1 MDKTA
6 EKIIMNLQI
15 VTLGNEVL
23 REKALSVEVFDK
35 ELEDTINE
43 MFILMHEK
51 KGVGLA
57 APQVGISR
65 RFFVTEAMDDKPRLF
80 INPEIIETS
89 QETVKGEEGC
99 LSLPG
104 VWANVER
111 PLAIKIQAQDLKG
124 KVFHFSAEGWLAR
137 IILHENDHL
146 NGLLFVDRL
155 DKGQKNRIISKY
167 EKLSQSR

>member
-1 MDKTA
+1 MD
-6 EKIIMNLQI
+6 LDV

-23 REKALSVEVFDK
+23 REKAKPVETFDQA
-35 ELEDTINE
+35 LEDTVRQMIV
-43 MFILMHEK
+43 LMREK

-65 RFFVTEAMDDKPRLF
+65 RFFVTEAVDDRPRVF
-80 INPEIIETS
+80 VNPEIIETS
-89 QETVKGEEGC
+89 QETVNGEEGC

-104 VWANVER
+104 VWANVAR
-111 PLAIKIQAQDLKG
+111 PYSVKVQAQDTTG
-124 KVFHFSAEGWLAR
+124 KIFHLSAEGWLAR

-155 DKGQKNRIISKY
+155 PQNIKNKVISKY
-167 EKLSQSR
+167 EKMSHNK

>member
-1 MDKTA
+1 MD
-6 EKIIMNLQI
+6 LDV

-23 REKALSVEVFDK
+23 REKAKPVETFDQA
-35 ELEDTINE
+35 LEDTVRQ
-43 MFILMHEK
+43 MFVLMREK

-65 RFFVTEAMDDKPRLF
+65 RFFVTEAVDDRPRVF
-80 INPEIIETS
+80 VNPEIIETS
-89 QETVKGEEGC
+89 QETVNGEEGC

-104 VWANVER
+104 VWANVAR
-111 PLAIKIQAQDLKG
+111 PYSVKVQAQDTTG
-124 KVFHFSAEGWLAR
+124 KIFHLNAEGWLAR

-155 DKGQKNRIISKY
+155 PQNIKNKVISKY
-167 EKLSQSR
+167 EKMSHNK

>member
-1 MDKTA
+1 MDF
-6 EKIIMNLQI
+6 EV

-23 REKALSVEVFDK
+23 REKAKAVEIFDQ
-35 ELEDTINE
+35 ELEDTLRQ
-43 MFILMHEK
+43 MFVLMREK

-57 APQVGISR
+57 APQIGISR
-65 RFFVTEAMDDKPRLF
+65 RFFVTEAVDDKPRVF

-104 VWANVER
+104 VWANVVR
-111 PLAIKIQAQDLKG
+111 PYSVKVQAQDTTG
-124 KVFHFSAEGWLAR
+124 KIFRLNAEGWLAR

-146 NGLLFVDRL
+146 NGILFVDRL
-155 DKGQKNRIISKY
+155 DDNNKKKVISKY
-167 EKLSQSR
+167 EKMSHKK